1 MSKLKGRKVLLPAF
15 FTLQN
20 NGALQSRT
28 YQTGLIFRYK
38 RKMTGNEIY

>member
-20 NGALQSRT
+20 NGALQSLT
-28 YQTGLIFRYK
+28 YQTTLIFLYK
-38 RKMTGNEIY
+38 RKMTGTAVY